1 MMQAAPDSE
10 VVLSQFNRLIRE
22 LLRGSVN
29 RNTFQPWEVELLLDF
44 DTCEIRETGR
54 REVLKRY
61 QKAVQKQM
69 EKGAP
74 MPMKLS
80 EYLSGLK
87 ERRRVMA
94 AGSAVDPGP
103 AR

>member
-1 MMQAAPDSE
+1 
-10 VVLSQFNRLIRE
+10 
-22 LLRGSVN
+22 
-29 RNTFQPWEVELLLDF
+29 
-44 DTCEIRETGR
+44 
-54 REVLKRY
+54 
-61 QKAVQKQM
+61 M

-87 ERRRVMA
+87 ERRRAVA
-94 AGSAVDPGP
+94 AGSAADSGP